1 MLLKWIFKNK
11 YKLMAFIIGLYV
23 LADVVQHKGLTR
35 VMLPKNFPEYK
46 IDSSFPGN
54 KNILINTGKAWVK
67 GIDSKEL
74 MNVVITK
81 SSGIEFDVYFDVQ
94 KNIFDVH
101 HDPDNSIGLNLEEQL
116 RIYTQKGMQAGI
128 WLDLKNLD
136 DSNYLSAAAVLS
148 AIRTKYNLENRL
160 LVESS
165 RADLLT
171 VFNDGGIFTSYYTP
185 VFNPYLIG
193 DQEMK
198 DQVDSLSRVI
208 AKSKVNALSGYYF
221 QYPFLH
227 HYFPNYPILLWSA
240 NDRFSLVNWLFKK
253 KVAASSEV
261 FIALYP
267 Q

>member
-1 MLLKWIFKNK
+1 MQNK

-35 VMLPKNFPEYK
+35 IMLPENFPEHK

-54 KNILINTGKAWVK
+54 KNILVNTNKAWVK
-67 GIDSKEL
+67 GIDTKEL
-74 MNVVITK
+74 MNSIESK
-81 SSGIEFDVYFDVQ
+81 SSGIEFDVYFGVQ
-94 KNIFDVH
+94 KKIFDVH
-101 HDPDNSIGLNLEEQL
+101 HDPDNSIGLNLEDQL
-116 RIYTQKGMQAGI
+116 QIYTQRGMQASI

-136 DSNYLSAAAVLS
+136 ESNYLYAVKVLS
-148 AIRTKYNLENRL
+148 AIRTKYNLKNRL
-160 LVESS
+160 LVESN
-165 RADLLT
+165 RADLLA
-171 VFNDGGIFTSYYTP
+171 VFIDSGFFTSYYTP
-185 VFNPYLIG
+185 VFNPYLVS

-198 DQVDSLSRVI
+198 NQVDSLTKVI

-227 HYFPNYPILLWSA
+227 HYFPNYPILIWSA